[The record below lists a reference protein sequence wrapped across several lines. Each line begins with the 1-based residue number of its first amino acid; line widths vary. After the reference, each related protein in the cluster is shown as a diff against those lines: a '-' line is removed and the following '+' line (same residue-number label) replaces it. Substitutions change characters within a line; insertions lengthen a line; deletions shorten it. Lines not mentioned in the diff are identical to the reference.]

1 MFVDIKP
8 VHFIGIGGAGMYPL
22 AEVLAANG
30 YTVTGSDALDSQE
43 TKRLNSIGIRVQIG
57 HEPDLIKNAGLV
69 IYTAAVR
76 DDNPEMV
83 YAIENNI
90 RAIKRAKALGDMM
103 KTRFSIGIS
112 GTHGKTTTT
121 AITGTLI
128 RDAGFDP
135 TVIVGGTMVENRS
148 NAIIG
153 KNDVLITEADE
164 YDRSF
169 LQMQPAI
176 AVVTNIEED
185 HLNIYSDIDD
195 LKRTFLQFV
204 EKVPFYGTIIACA
217 DEKNVIEVVEKA
229 NRNVV
234 TYGINEK
241 ADYRILEVET
251 VGVKST
257 FAIFHNEN
265 KMADFELSMT
275 GLHNIRNATAS
286 IVCALEIGIE
296 IEKIK
301 TSLACFKGVHRR
313 FEVVGESSGITIVN
327 DYAHHPTEI
336 KGTIEAAKGMGFKR
350 VIAVFQPH
358 LFSRTEDFLDGFA
371 QELSRA
377 DKSIVIPIYKA
388 REEYTDRVSGNDIV
402 KKMIDSYMSEV
413 EYLEDKQD
421 LISKL
426 KMILKE
432 GDILLMLGAG
442 DIWEEASPLLKE
454 LSNG

>member
-275 GLHNIRNATAS
+275 GLHNIRNATAA